1 MRVIAAYF
9 SCHAGAPGQLYPAH
23 RVASDTVDPV
33 EAAIAELVRGPTEEE
48 REGGLRSFFGPWT
61 KAALRD
67 VQRRGDTVH
76 IDLAEPPRAI
86 LDDPNAKSFLP
97 PGLMADITWTVFRQ
111 FPDVA
116 AIRLS
121 FDGSEQA
128 FWSWLGGPV
137 RAFTRRDWE
146 RV

>member
-1 MRVIAAYF
+1 M
-9 SCHAGAPGQLYPAH
+9 
-23 RVASDTVDPV
+23 
-33 EAAIAELVRGPTEEE
+33 EE
-48 REGGLRSFFGPWT
+48 RERGLRSSFGPWT
-61 KAALRD
+61 DNALLD

-76 IDLAEPPRAI
+76 IDLVEFPRAI
-86 LDDPNAKSFLP
+86 LDDPGAKSFLP
-97 PGLMADITWTVFRQ
+97 PGLMADITWTMFRQ

-121 FDGSEQA
+121 FAGSEQA